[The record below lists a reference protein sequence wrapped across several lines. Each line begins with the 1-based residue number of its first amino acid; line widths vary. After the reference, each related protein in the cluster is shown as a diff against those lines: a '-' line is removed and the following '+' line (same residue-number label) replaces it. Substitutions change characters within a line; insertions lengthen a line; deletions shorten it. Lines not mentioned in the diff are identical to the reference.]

1 MLGCAAT
8 SPGEPD
14 WVQLWAVRQAILVHA
29 NGSHSNECAVKSL
42 ACQTDYKTQLRAGT
56 FGRVCQPRPAI
67 DGTMKGTGPRVKRF
81 SEDRTSPYCNL
92 ARLLPWLTEL
102 PPDGVQVCDQ
112 SVQWRLVAASR
123 DSSAW
128 VHLGEK
134 HRAHDQHYGH
144 MMAWR
149 WEVAGTRGA
158 APDGQVQT
166 TLRGFVD
173 TRPPDMAS
181 RTRRASPPG
190 LERWP
195 AAQPTC
201 SDSSL

>member
-1 MLGCAAT
+1 MCCNFSRRTRLGAT
-8 SPGEPD
+8 MGSTTSKSCPCK
-14 WVQLWAVRQAILVHA
+14 WIALQRVRCEVTGMSDRLQNAI
-29 NGSHSNECAVKSL
+29 
-42 ACQTDYKTQLRAGT
+42 ACWYLRKGM
-56 FGRVCQPRPAI
+56 PAI
-67 DGTMKGTGPRVKRF
+67 DGTMKGTGPQAKRF

-158 APDGQVQT
+158 ARDGQV
-166 TLRGFVD
+166 
-173 TRPPDMAS
+173 RPRFEGS
-181 RTRRASPPG
+181 
-190 LERWP
+190 
-195 AAQPTC
+195 
-201 SDSSL
+201 